1 MPAPDAELECSLCP
15 GMVYRRGLC
24 FSHYREAG
32 RAGLTR
38 RQRRAG
44 DVIEDVTFLLESGE
58 THPET
63 ITRRAGYTDR
73 RSLLRALRRAGR
85 DDLADRIVSAARALA
100 DAS

>member
-1 MPAPDAELECSLCP
+1 MPTPDAELECSRCS

-24 FSHYREAG
+24 VSHYREAG

-58 THPET
+58 THAEA
-63 ITRRAGYTDR
+63 ITRRAGY
-73 RSLLRALRRAGR
+73 RAEGSLRRA
-85 DDLADRIVSAARALA
+85 LARANRPDLIA
-100 DAS
+100 RIWPVSDVS